1 LIAPGIEELCAALRQ
16 AGYHITV
23 ETAATV
29 FKPLECDL
37 ASLSPKLSNS
47 TPHQREGGRFAARH
61 EALRLQPDVIRAF
74 VERYDYQ
81 LKFVIDRPEDVAE
94 VLGLLE
100 GLPGVDRGRVLL
112 MPQGVTR
119 AELDERGPWVAE
131 ACKRHGLRY
140 CPRLHIELYGH
151 RRGT

>member
-1 LIAPGIEELCAALRQ
+1 
-16 AGYHITV
+16 
-23 ETAATV
+23 
-29 FKPLECDL
+29 
-37 ASLSPKLSNS
+37 
-47 TPHQREGGRFAARH
+47 
-61 EALRLQPDVIRAF
+61 VIRAF

-100 GLPGVDRGRVLL
+100 RLPGVDSERVLL

-131 ACKRHGLRY
+131 ACKRHGFRY